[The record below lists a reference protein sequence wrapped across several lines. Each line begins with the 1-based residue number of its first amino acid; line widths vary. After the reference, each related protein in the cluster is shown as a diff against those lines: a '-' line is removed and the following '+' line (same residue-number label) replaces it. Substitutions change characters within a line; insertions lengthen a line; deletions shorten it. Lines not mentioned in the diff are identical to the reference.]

1 MSAEGTN
8 GEMAEVLREAL
19 QSEMGEEL
27 NLRKIIRE
35 ELGQEI
41 ESCEISEVISSYL
54 ESRKEELRASSL
66 DQHRAGLQPLDE
78 FCDQQGIQE
87 TTDLTANKLIDYKT
101 WRKEEAPVK
110 VDTLSKSSLK
120 TQMSILRVFLEH
132 CEKRNLVRQGL
143 HEVVPRINLE
153 AHEEACDDIL
163 PKERANNIVAYLHQ
177 FEYAN
182 RVHIIWLILTETG
195 IRLGTLV
202 SLDLDDYER
211 DGDEG
216 KFHLQHRPETETP
229 LKNGQNGERT
239 VTLPARVCDAIDA
252 YVSENRFDVVDEHD
266 RQPLITTRHGRPA
279 TSTIRKYVY
288 EWSRPCEVGQGCPHG
303 REPEEC
309 EAIQNNAANQCP
321 SSRSP
326 HTIRRG
332 YITHQLNSGVYSKYV
347 SGRCDV
353 SEEVIEKHYD
363 ARSEDEKAEARWRA
377 FESARQG
384 SDPYGGEGN

>member
-1 MSAEGTN
+1 MSVEGTD
-8 GEMAEVLREAL
+8 GDLSEILREAL
-19 QSEMGEEL
+19 QSEGGEGP
-27 NLRKIIRE
+27 NLRQIIRE
-35 ELGQEI
+35 ELGHEI
-41 ESCEISEVISSYL
+41 ESCDISEAISSYL

-66 DQHRAGLQPLDE
+66 DQHRSGLQPLDV
-78 FCDQQGIQE
+78 FCDEQDIQE

-143 HEVVPRINLE
+143 HEAVPHINLE
-153 AHEEACDDIL
+153 THEEARDDIL
-163 PKERANNIVAYLHQ
+163 PKERADRIVGYLHK
-177 FEYAN
+177 FAYAN

-229 LKNGQNGERT
+229 LKNGQKGERT

-252 YVSENRFDVVDEHD
+252 YVSENRHGVVDD
-266 RQPLITTRHGRPA
+266 YGRRPLITTRKGRPA

-288 EWSRPCEVGQGCPHG
+288 EWSRPCEVGQDCPYG

-309 EAIQNNAANQCP
+309 EATKNNAANQCP

-332 YITHQLNSGVYSKYV
+332 YITHQLNNGVYSKYV

-377 FESARQG
+377 FESARKD
-384 SDPYGGEGN
+384 SEPHGGK